1 MTAAL
6 SKPSAGHITEE
17 EKLIA
22 KKLRA
27 HIK

>member
-1 MTAAL
+1 MIAFGEN
-6 SKPSAGHITEE
+6 KIGHVTEE

-27 HIK
+27 HIKL

>member
-6 SKPSAGHITEE
+6 GKPSVRHITEE